1 VLEDNSLTDIKCG
14 VSASSNEVELA
25 FKECLKSLL
34 RFARERNLI
43 SLSYEIA
50 PIIDL
55 SKRVWQLG
63 LAPRYIYSKPVL
75 LEVIEGRIK
84 LPEVEK
90 CVELM
95 LREDFP
101 RRISMKI
108 VDKDGR
114 PVERP
119 NYRPFLIGEILLP
132 LMFKHVEKCGLEYNE
147 ECFKSIYEELVEYVY
162 SSKATYIIVAPL
174 ENFELHNAEEVVM
187 GEYKIRRL
195 EEKEIETLLHMGG
208 AHALGASFLYTGFLE
223 NIYCIERRVNVPKE
237 ESFNVSTYFEG
248 VENLI
253 TALRLFK
260 HGNVG
265 CSMYLYY
272 PKRIT
277 YSVYGVYG
285 ASGPLSRATRAFSKY
300 VLDASDIEH
309 FKLFWRVFERAIN
322 LLPNNI
328 KFSLK
333 WFNKSYLEP
342 NDVDRLL
349 DLAIA
354 LESLFQTGERLDLY
368 VVRFIGKDLEE
379 RKKIYKD
386 VYELRRVRGAIV
398 HEGYYEV
405 DREFVDRIENYYRQS
420 ARKFIELLSEGKTR
434 HEDIIKSIKESL
446 LS

>member
-1 VLEDNSLTDIKCG
+1 
-14 VSASSNEVELA
+14 
-25 FKECLKSLL
+25 
-34 RFARERNLI
+34 LI
-43 SLSYEIA
+43 YEIA

-55 SKRVWQLG
+55 SKKVWQLG
-63 LAPRYIYSKPVL
+63 PRPRWVYSKHILPEL
-75 LEVIEGRIK
+75 IEGHIK

-90 CVELM
+90 CVEVM

-119 NYRPFLIGEILLP
+119 NYRPFLIGDIVLP
-132 LMFKHVEKCGLEYNE
+132 LLFKHVEKCGLEFNE

-162 SSKATYIIVAPL
+162 SSKVTYIIVAPL

-195 EEKEIETLLHMGG
+195 EEEEIETLLHMGG
-208 AHALGASFLYTGFLE
+208 AHTLGVSFLYTGFLE

-237 ESFNVSTYFEG
+237 KSLNASTYFEG

-265 CSMYLYY
+265 RSMYLYY
-272 PKRIT
+272 PKWIT
-277 YSVYGVYG
+277 YSVYG

-322 LLPNNI
+322 LLPSNI

-342 NDVDRLL
+342 DDVDRLL

-354 LESLFQTGERLDLY
+354 LESLFQTEERLDLY
-368 VVRFIGKDLEE
+368 VAHFIGKDLEE
-379 RKKIYKD
+379 RKRYINKD
-386 VYELRRVRGAIV
+386 I
-398 HEGYYEV
+398 
-405 DREFVDRIENYYRQS
+405 
-420 ARKFIELLSEGKTR
+420 
-434 HEDIIKSIKESL
+434 
-446 LS
+446 

>member
-1 VLEDNSLTDIKCG
+1 MLEDNSLANIEYG
-14 VSASSNEVELA
+14 VSASSNEMELA

-34 RFARERNLI
+34 RFARERNLF
-43 SLSYEIA
+43 SLTNGIA

-55 SKRVWQLG
+55 SKKVWQLG
-63 LAPRYIYSKPVL
+63 PRSRWDFSKHIL
-75 LEVIEGRIK
+75 IELIEGHIK

-90 CVELM
+90 CVEVM

-119 NYRPFLIGEILLP
+119 DYRPFLISDIVLL
-132 LMFKHVEKCGLEYNE
+132 LLFKYVAKCGLEFNE

-162 SSKATYIIVAPL
+162 SPKVTYIIVVPL

-195 EEKEIETLLHMGG
+195 KEEEIETLLHMGG
-208 AHALGASFLYTGFLE
+208 ARTLGVSFLYTGFLE

-237 ESFNVSTYFEG
+237 ESLNMSTYLEG
-248 VENLI
+248 VDNLI
-253 TALRLFK
+253 TALRLFM

-265 CSMYLYY
+265 RSMYLHY
-272 PKRIT
+272 PKWTIYRA
-277 YSVYGVYG
+277 YGT
-285 ASGPLSRATRAFSKY
+285 SGLLSRATRAFSNSKY

-309 FKLFWRVFERAIN
+309 FKSFWIVFERAVN
-322 LLPNNI
+322 LLPSNM

-342 NDVDRLL
+342 DDVDRLL

-354 LESLFQTGERLDLY
+354 LESLFQTGDRLDLY
-368 VVRFIGKDLEE
+368 VARFIGKDLEE
-379 RKKIYKD
+379 RRKIYKD
-386 VYELRRVRGAIV
+386 AHELRRVRGAIV
-398 HEGYYEV
+398 HEGYYEAG
-405 DREFVDRIENYYRQS
+405 REFVNRIEDYYRQS
-420 ARKFIELLSEGKTR
+420 ARKFIELLSKGKTR